1 MDPTRGQLWS
11 LKVIGIDRAHTTLT
25 ETMRSFSRYGELF
38 VECRRFYPTHLH
50 LAPSLGVTP
59 LEFHRDVKS
68 RQKTRVPGLSCG
80 VVCLRDPMFT
90 GFDTI
95 PACDRQME
103 GRTSR
108 RTDRQRAIA

>member
-1 MDPTRGQLWS
+1 MASYLSNVADFILP
-11 LKVIGIDRAHTTLT
+11 
-25 ETMRSFSRYGELF
+25 
-38 VECRRFYPTHLH
+38 HLH

-108 RTDRQRAIA
+108 WTDRQRAIA